1 MGLRVYIWRNIPK
14 RQADVVTFLPVSR
27 ISGDVAPGGDAIHLR
42 IETGANARD
51 FRLGPS
57 DVSGLVKMLLTLV
70 SMASES
76 GVESADALPA
86 DEAPLLA
93 ASLSIGETTDGQA
106 LLGIEVGCVQID
118 LSVPQTALAELAY
131 AMLAATAGRRFPT

>member
-1 MGLRVYIWRNIPK
+1 M
-14 RQADVVTFLPVSR
+14 AFLPVSR

-42 IETGANARD
+42 IEAGADASN

-57 DVSGLVKMLLTLV
+57 DVSSLVRMLLTLV
-70 SMASES
+70 SMASEPDV
-76 GVESADALPA
+76 GTADAPSPG
-86 DEAPLLA
+86 EAPLLA

-106 LLGIEVGCVQID
+106 LLGIEVGCVELA

-131 AMLAATAGRRFPT
+131 AMLAASAGRRLPT